1 MNTVLKRCCSDG
13 METLAVVDSKLPGW
27 SSMRTTPTSTMS
39 SEQAAKLFL
48 CFYNTDVYGV
58 FVGDFSVPPPSQH
71 KMKASKIQNQHDVP
85 DLKAYSSSPS
95 PTNYSTADM
104 LFVMPSSP
112 FS

>member
-1 MNTVLKRCCSDG
+1 M
-13 METLAVVDSKLPGW
+13 VDSKLPGW

-48 CFYNTDVYGV
+48 CFYSTDVYEV
-58 FVGDFSVPPPSQH
+58 LVGDFSVPPPSQH
-71 KMKASKIQNQHDVP
+71 KMKASKIQNLHDVP
-85 DLKAYSSSPS
+85 DLKAHSSSPS

-104 LFVMPSSP
+104 LVMPSSP